1 MWTKYS
7 YICTDC
13 DSLIEVISN
22 NTPKMDPGCVCGI
35 DTFVTRTAVE
45 PEQLPPVISITPK
58 NLVKINTNPY
68 N

>member
-7 YICTDC
+7 YVCTDC
-13 DSLIEVISN
+13 DSLIEIISN
-22 NTPKMDPGCVCGI
+22 KTPKMDPGCVCGL